1 MEIVKFLTCCQKKYK
16 EVNNTGLNDDFMK
29 QVFKDH
35 PSHRRLYDV
44 AVKVIAV
51 AQVYKATVYDHSK
64 MAHHICRLK
73 NLKSMISDG
82 EGAAVEAVRFG
93 HGIIWE
99 KSRKEIDFYSF
110 STKYCHWSNPNR
122 YPMYDQY
129 VQRAVREIRERTSY
143 DFAKGD
149 FFKDYIAFRGQLDML
164 KFIIISP
171 FYRKSSWGYGYKEL
185 DEALWVYGRYL
196 KGNLPVKIQNE
207 LQGLYQKL

>member
-129 VQRAVREIRERTSY
+129 VQKAIREIRKKFPSKLA
-143 DFAKGD
+143 DND
-149 FFKDYIAFRGQLDML
+149 FFKDYIVFREQLD
-164 KFIIISP
+164 ISNITME
-171 FYRKSSWGYGYKEL
+171 FGWSYKQL

>member
-1 MEIVKFLTCCQKKYK
+1 MEIVEFLRCCQKKFN
-16 EVNNTGLNDDFMK
+16 EINSVGINDHFMN

-35 PSHRRLYDV
+35 PSHRRLNDV
-44 AVKVIAV
+44 VLKIIVTAKV
-51 AQVYKATVYDHSK
+51 YGATVYDHLK
-64 MAHHICRLK
+64 MAQHICSLK

-82 EGAAVEAVRFG
+82 EGTTVEAVRFG
-93 HGIIWE
+93 HGIV
-99 KSRKEIDFYSF
+99 KKKTGKEIDFYSF
-110 STKYCHWSNPNR
+110 ATKYCHWSNPNC